1 MAPKSVYGS
10 IIEVKNAEIVWRT
23 ITTKPCLI
31 IEPKRV
37 RDSVFDL
44 ERTIA
49 GLPLF
54 EQRCPLQKPVLGPFC
69 ALQIVFQKKKK
80 KKCDSSLCK
89 IVLKQY
95 FDLNFSRLKVKQEPK
110 FREYDICW

>member
-1 MAPKSVYGS
+1 MS
-10 IIEVKNAEIVWRT
+10 
-23 ITTKPCLI
+23 
-31 IEPKRV
+31 
-37 RDSVFDL
+37 DL

-54 EQRCPLQKPVLGPFC
+54 EQRCPLQKPVLGHFC

-80 KKCDSSLCK
+80 QRNVIPPYAKY

-95 FDLNFSRLKVKQEPK
+95 FDLNFSRYLKVSKNQNSENMRFVGNIFTWYIRLKKGPPK
-110 FREYDICW
+110 KRNVPLNIVDWDMLPP